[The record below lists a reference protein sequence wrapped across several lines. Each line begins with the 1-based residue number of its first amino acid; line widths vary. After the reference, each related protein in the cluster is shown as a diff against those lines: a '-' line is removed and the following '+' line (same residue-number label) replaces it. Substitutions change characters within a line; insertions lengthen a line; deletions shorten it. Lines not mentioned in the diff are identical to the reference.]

1 MACEGCGARF
11 YYHERV
17 AHPQAFCRRCASERG
32 IVRICDTPGPDAA
45 ALSEK
50 VVAEVLGT
58 EEPAPAKPD
67 FDQALRELAT
77 HAAEAMVA
85 AFQDPERA
93 EILQVLRRAHVPRG
107 GGIVVFVLGGQRLP
121 DDAVMDA
128 VAEEMKRRDVD
139 SFFDATAPQSHYVVP
154 HGWRSRVR
162 KIAAEEG
169 LVAIADNLVE
179 ASPLPAFD
187 VIAYVELEAEEELE
201 PAAAR
206 AIDRWFDKAPSP
218 TRSRRRKRRWK
229 T

>member
-1 MACEGCGARF
+1 MACEGCGARL

-17 AHPQAFCRRCASERG
+17 AHPQALCRRCASERG

-50 VVAEVLGT
+50 VVAEVLDT
-58 EEPAPAKPD
+58 AVDVFAD
-67 FDQALRELAT
+67 RV
-77 HAAEAMVA
+77 VA
-85 AFQDPERA
+85 RIDTTPDPERTS
-93 EILQVLRRAHVPRG
+93 IIQVLRRAHVPRG
-107 GGIVVFVLGGQRLP
+107 GGIVVFILGGQRLP

-128 VAEEMKRRDVD
+128 VAEEMKRREVNS
-139 SFFDATAPQSHYVVP
+139 SFDGTAPQSHYVVP

-206 AIDRWFDKAPSP
+206 AIDRWFDRGTDPDSEQEEEA
-218 TRSRRRKRRWK
+218 
-229 T
+229 